1 MNDFHIAFFR
11 SRQVTLQD
19 VEESDT
25 FVYKRERQ
33 GQRNCF
39 SASLGPLIDIARHPL
54 DIQNVERWCEEER
67 QEETQLQYCGICSK
81 TYSIEPRESLGT
93 GICAMR
99 LSEQDKTSGSW

>member
-1 MNDFHIAFFR
+1 MFQTLITVIKFKQFKAMQCMNDFHIAFFR

-54 DIQNVERWCEEER
+54 DIQNVER
-67 QEETQLQYCGICSK
+67 
-81 TYSIEPRESLGT
+81 
-93 GICAMR
+93 
-99 LSEQDKTSGSW
+99 